1 MRGMREDDLNFFVTV
16 AGMLDKK
23 CQPFGGEERH
33 IAAEDE
39 IPFGGGIGGGGM
51 LERGDDA
58 AKRPFARPAIFNDF
72 EVTAKVGVI
81 LSTGNHGNFRSAGLR
96 ELNDF
101 EQQWNGAKANQ
112 GFVAAEAGTGSARE
126 NVAAR
131 V

>member
-39 IPFGGGIGGGGM
+39 IPFGGAVGGGGM
-51 LERGDDA
+51 LQRGDDA
-58 AKRPFARPAIFNDF
+58 AEGPFARPAIFNDF
-72 EVTAKVGVI
+72 EFPAEVDVFLGAGDN
-81 LSTGNHGNFRSAGLR
+81 SNFRSAGLR

-101 EQQWNGAKANQ
+101 LQQWNRTKANQ
-112 GFVAAEAGTGSARE
+112 GFVAPKAGAGSSGE